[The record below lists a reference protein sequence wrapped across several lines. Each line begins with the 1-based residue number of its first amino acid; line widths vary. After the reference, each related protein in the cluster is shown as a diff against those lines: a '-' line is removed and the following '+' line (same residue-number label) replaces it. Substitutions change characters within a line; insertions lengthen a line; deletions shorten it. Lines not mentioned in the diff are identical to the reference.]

1 MSAAV
6 YHPHQVPCC
15 VFKTHN
21 THRRLRD
28 GSKVG
33 STDELCTYL
42 EQLGQ
47 GGAEGD
53 GGEVG
58 GTEGDGGSGE
68 EENGRDGS
76 AATVG
81 GGGGAASGGGAAGG
95 GSAAAGGGGRAP
107 QPERPVAPA
116 GCHHAELST
125 LFFEG
130 KNTVVYS
137 SPSSG
142 GGGAG
147 AGMGPT

>member
-1 MSAAV
+1 M
-6 YHPHQVPCC
+6 
-15 VFKTHN
+15 FKTHN

-47 GGAEGD
+47 GGAEGGAEGT
-53 GGEVG
+53 GGEG
-58 GTEGDGGSGE
+58 RSTEGGGGSGE

-76 AATVG
+76 AATVAA
-81 GGGGAASGGGAAGG
+81 GGGAASGGGAAGG
-95 GSAAAGGGGRAP
+95 GGAAAGGGGGAP